1 MIDYDKKYLSYDI
14 SDYVLSFFVIVW
26 FCFIF
31 LCKLHSLQ
39 IEQNEHWL
47 ILIHILFFLSF
58 FTRERFK
65 SIRISIM
72 TDAIRM
78 NSASYDAGGSGM
90 VLDPTDPKNVLNST
104 TVTQAKQRV
113 QFAET
118 YSHSIMYVKVALLG
132 NTYTTHLLIG
142 IVAFITAKVLI
153 LAFPFISPI

>member
-1 MIDYDKKYLSYDI
+1 
-14 SDYVLSFFVIVW
+14 
-26 FCFIF
+26 
-31 LCKLHSLQ
+31 
-39 IEQNEHWL
+39 
-47 ILIHILFFLSF
+47 
-58 FTRERFK
+58 
-65 SIRISIM
+65 M